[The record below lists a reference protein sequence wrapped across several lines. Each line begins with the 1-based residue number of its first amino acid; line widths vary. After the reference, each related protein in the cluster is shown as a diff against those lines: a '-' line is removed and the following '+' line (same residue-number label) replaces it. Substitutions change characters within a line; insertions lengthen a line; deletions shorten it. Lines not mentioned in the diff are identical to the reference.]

1 MAWLESHDLA
11 PYRAEDVQRTLLELT
26 AKAIAHHITSHC
38 KSAEEVY
45 LCGGGARNPALLH
58 VLRTMLSGQRVATTE
73 ALGVPVMNVEALA
86 FAWLAKQAIDGMPG
100 NLPAVTGARH
110 PAVLGAIYP
119 R

>member
-1 MAWLESHDLA
+1 MAWLENHGLA
-11 PYRAEDVQRTLLELT
+11 AYRPEDVQRTLLELT
-26 AKAIAHHITSHC
+26 SKAIAHHITSHC
-38 KSAEEVY
+38 RSAEEVF
-45 LCGGGARNPALLH
+45 LCGGGARNPALMH
-58 VLRTMLSGQRVATTE
+58 ALRTMLPGRRVTTTE
-73 ALGVPVMNVEALA
+73 TLGMPVMNVEALA